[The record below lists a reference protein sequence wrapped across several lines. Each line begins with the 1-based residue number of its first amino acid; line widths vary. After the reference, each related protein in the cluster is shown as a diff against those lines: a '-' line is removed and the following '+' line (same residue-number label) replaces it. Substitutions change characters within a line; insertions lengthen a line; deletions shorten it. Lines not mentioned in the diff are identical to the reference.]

1 MKHNFESSLKL
12 VLKHEGGWADHPK
25 DPGGATM
32 KGITIAVYRENINP
46 KGAKEDLRKIT
57 DAQVAQIYRSQYWDK
72 VRGDDLPSGVDY
84 AVFDYAVNSGVSRAS
99 KHLQGVVGKRQDGK
113 IGPETL
119 AATNAMLAPSVINN
133 LCDRRMVF
141 LRNLK
146 TFPTFGKGWT
156 SRVSG
161 VRAEALKMVS
171 ADIKPVA
178 PKPASSPAAAPAK
191 PSSNPAPAVAGIMA
205 AILAAAAYVA
215 NVPCEWLGVLC
226 G

>member
-1 MKHNFESSLKL
+1 MKSNFDAALKL

-32 KGITIAVYRENINP
+32 KGITIAVYRANINP
-46 KGAKEDLRKIT
+46 KGTKEDLRKIT
-57 DAQVAQIYRSQYWDK
+57 DAQVAQIYRTQYWDK

-99 KHLQGVVGKRQDGK
+99 KHLQAVVGKRQDGK

-119 AATNAMLAPSVINN
+119 AATKAMLAQTVINN
-133 LCDRRMVF
+133 LCDKRMVF
-141 LRNLK
+141 LRNLP

-156 SRVSG
+156 ARVSG
-161 VRAEALKMVS
+161 VRPEALKMAS
-171 ADIKPVA
+171 TATKAVA
-178 PKPASSPAAAPAK
+178 PAPTPAPAR
-191 PSSNPAPAVAGIMA
+191 PSNPAPAVAGILA

-215 NVPCEWLGVLC
+215 NVPCEWLGVFC